1 MQNFV
6 LRIYRTEPVDEDSV
20 SGILENIETGQNL
33 AFQSMSQLQSM
44 LAQSIKQ
51 GRPGLPGLVSSE
63 SDIRGDITLLD

>member
-6 LRIYRTEPVDEDSV
+6 LRIYRTDPVDEDSV

>member
-6 LRIYRTEPVDEDSV
+6 LRIYRTDPVDEDSV

-51 GRPGLPGLVSSE
+51 GRPGLPGLVSSK